1 MVTYEDEA
9 FDSII
14 EAMIKDFLKLNPVLG
29 TELGLH
35 EYDLLA
41 PDLSRESMEL
51 RITLIKKYIK
61 ELENIDKLKLTGI
74 RAIDYDVVL
83 SRMKEFL
90 VFLEDWPLW
99 RMYPVGF
106 ETVGEM
112 LFPFL
117 IRDHLPLEHRLEAM
131 ESRLKSID
139 KVILTSIE
147 NVDEPYRLWLK
158 YVFMVSKGLQQLMD
172 IVKDLGIRNNKP
184 SLSEA
189 SEKAMDIISKMLGKL
204 KDMESRAKPGFKPIG
219 YELFEKLLKL
229 RFIDEDINTLRRI
242 GYEEAK
248 LYKELMIK
256 AAKEMNASS
265 IEEAFSRIREKRA
278 RSKDEVFRIYKET
291 IDKARK
297 FIIERDL
304 VEIPLGEKVMIVET
318 PEYLRPII
326 PFAAY
331 IPPETFSWSLTGI
344 YLVTPPLTD
353 EMFKHHNIYDIANTT
368 VHEAYPG
375 HHVQLIYTKLNP
387 YTTRKVIVRAIDAIE
402 GWAHYCEELMLEK
415 GFNNTPEYKFKVYHD
430 ALWRA
435 VRVYVDIELSTG
447 MITFEEAVN
456 KLVKDAYLP
465 REGAYSEAL
474 RYTLS
479 PTYQL
484 CYNYGKRRIKKLRKR
499 VKEILGS
506 KYSDKLFHKLILEE
520 GSLPLSVLEHNV
532 LEKVRKLKL
541 SIAQ

>member
-1 MVTYEDEA
+1 MPSHEDEV
-9 FDSII
+9 FDAII
-14 EAMIKDFLKLNPVLG
+14 EAVIKDFLKLNPVLG

-35 EYDLLA
+35 EYDLLV
-41 PDLSRESMEL
+41 PDLSREKMEL

-61 ELENIDKLKLTGI
+61 ELENIDKTKLTGI

-83 SRMKEFL
+83 ARMKEFL

-99 RMYPVGF
+99 KMYPIGF

-112 LFPFL
+112 LLPFL

-131 ESRLKSID
+131 ESRLRSID
-139 KVILTSIE
+139 KVVLTSIE
-147 NVDEPYRLWLK
+147 NVDEAYKLWLG
-158 YVFMVSKGLQQLMD
+158 YTFTVSKGLHQLMKV
-172 IVKDLGIRNNKP
+172 IKELGIKNNKY
-184 SLSEA
+184 SLIET
-189 SEKAMDIISKMLGKL
+189 SEKAIDVISKGLEKL
-204 KDMESRAKPGFKPIG
+204 KDMMNRAKPGFKPIDR
-219 YELFEKLLKL
+219 ELFEKLLKL
-229 RFIDEDINTLRRI
+229 RFIDEDIDTLREI

-248 LYKELMIK
+248 KYRELMNK
-256 AAKEMNASS
+256 AAREMNVSS
-265 IEEAFSRIREKRA
+265 IEEAFNKIRERRVKSR
-278 RSKDEVFRIYKET
+278 DEVFKIYREIISRT
-291 IDKARK
+291 RR
-297 FIIERDL
+297 FIIERNIIK
-304 VEIPLGEKVMIVET
+304 IPLGEKVAPVET

-344 YLVTPPLTD
+344 YLITPPLTD
-353 EMFKHHNIYDIANTT
+353 EMLKRHNIYDITNTT

-375 HHVQLIYTKLNP
+375 HHIQLLYTKLNP
-387 YTTRKVIVRAIDAIE
+387 HITRKVMIRAIDTIE
-402 GWAHYCEELMLEK
+402 GWAHYCEELMLKK
-415 GFNNTPEYKFKVYHD
+415 GIDKTPEYKFKVYHD

-435 VRVYVDIELSTG
+435 VRVYVDVELSTG

-484 CYNYGKRRIKKLRKR
+484 CYNYGKRKIKKLREKVR
-499 VKEILGS
+499 EILKE
-506 KYSDKLFHKLILEE
+506 KYSDNLFHKLLLEE
-520 GSLPLSVLEHNV
+520 GSLPLSI
-532 LEKVRKLKL
+532 LEKVILEKAKIIRSHL
-541 SIAQ
+541 